1 MVGKM
6 KIKKMMLTVVVF
18 TLAVSFGWGNEP
30 VKNKYFVLE
39 NGLKVFLEEK
49 TNIPLLHIGFG
60 INVGSKNETDESS
73 GLVHLLEH
81 LILLGSSNTYS
92 RGQLVEKVRQN
103 GLFFNA
109 HTSHDLMTFA
119 MSVPSA
125 NTDAAF
131 DILQEK
137 VFNLK
142 LTAEELE
149 KEKKVI
155 LEELS
160 QEEDD
165 PIKLSIRLSLQALFN
180 GHAYAGPVGG
190 EKSIIEDARAE
201 ILDGFYKK
209 YFIPSNCSLAV
220 VGDFEVESME
230 KKITEIFG
238 KLKSAP
244 SVRQVFKHVLP
255 IKKNVEIKREL
266 DITQAH
272 LVIGFIAPG
281 TNHPDKLAMDVLN
294 QVLGEGVNPLLF
306 RPLGGRRRL
315 AESVKIRYITLTY
328 GGAFL
333 IHLVLDARKIN
344 SAKTQLLTFLKGL
357 RSFKFSKADHM
368 HRTDPWITDY
378 LVTGKT
384 WMQLAYEQF
393 REQGLNM
400 ALSYAR
406 YMLTHNTDEENQR
419 TYKDRLESVKSS
431 DLQNAAY
438 DYLSGRRYV
447 KVVIV
452 PKKNK
457 KKSIKNQEESK

>member
-1 MVGKM
+1 M
-6 KIKKMMLTVVVF
+6 KEKKIILIIVLF
-18 TLAVSFGWGNEP
+18 LSAGSFVWAAEP
-30 VKNKYFVLE
+30 VNNKYFVLE

-49 TNIPLLHIGFG
+49 TDIPLLHIGFG

-81 LILLGSSNTYS
+81 LILLGSSNTHS
-92 RGQLVEKVRQN
+92 REQLVEKIRQN

-119 MSVPSA
+119 MSVPSV
-125 NTDAAF
+125 NTDAAL
-131 DILQEK
+131 DILREK
-137 VFNLK
+137 VFDLK

-165 PIKLSIRLSLQALFN
+165 PVKLSVRLSLQALFK
-180 GHAYAGPVGG
+180 GHAYARPVGG
-190 EKSIIEDARAE
+190 EKAIIRDARAE

-209 YFIPSNCSLAV
+209 YFVPSNCSMAV
-220 VGDFEVESME
+220 VGDFKVETME
-230 KKITEIFG
+230 RKIKEIFG
-238 KLKSAP
+238 KLEPGAAVP
-244 SVRQVFKHVLP
+244 LDFKNVLP
-255 IKKNVEIKREL
+255 IGKNVEIKREL

-272 LVIGFIAPG
+272 MVIGFIAPG
-281 TNHPDKLAMDVLN
+281 TNGPDKLAMDVLD

-315 AESVKIRYITLTY
+315 AESVSIRYVTLTY

-333 IHLVLDARKIN
+333 IHLVLDAGKIN
-344 SAKTQLLTFLKGL
+344 SAKSQLLAFLKGL
-357 RSFKFSKADHM
+357 RSFKFSKEDHI

-378 LVTGKT
+378 LVTAKT

-406 YMLTHNTDEENQR
+406 YMLIHNTDEEDKR
-419 TYKDRLESVKSS
+419 TYKERLDAVQSS

-438 DYLSGRRYV
+438 DYLGGRRYV
-447 KVVIV
+447 KIVIL
-452 PKKNK
+452 PKKTK
-457 KKSIKNQEESK
+457 KDKE